1 MKPSINK
8 IFKNLNS
15 FLLTTLILSF
25 ISFLFIIQQ
34 YYSYKK
40 YETLKNQKEALI
52 QITNEQKHSN
62 KTNIIQFNAN
72 ISTLKNEIQSLKS
85 QNKYDF
91 FLQYISQKSDAYIS
105 DLDALNTLTQSYNL
119 KIRHFYNLRE
129 DHPQKKEE
137 LLKIETIHNSAIK
150 QIDQLIF
157 TSIDYD
163 NDRFNFL
170 MQFSIVLFLLLFFM
184 NIWYRKRLNLI
195 LSDIRNL
202 YAIDAGKNN
211 KLIFTQEANSINLK
225 MKRKTLVSDNPTMMD
240 EITEVYNNKG
250 MLQAYNEKKSSGH
263 KTFSCISILEI
274 DNFSKSKR
282 TYSQEFIKDVL
293 KKIAYTISLYGQSS
307 DIISRSEYNQFTLI
321 FSRASQDR
329 LFKDVDLIRQ
339 SISEIK
345 FISPDKE
352 IVRITVTGGFTMK
365 APNSSL
371 EESVRKTKELL
382 ESAKQLGKNILLQS
396 KDLPKGF

>member
-52 QITNEQKHSN
+52 QITDEQKYSN

-129 DHPQKKEE
+129 DHPQKEEE